1 MFQFFGRTPEL
12 ESALGRILP
21 QLEKLKQSGHHVVI
35 QDDFLKELGR
45 PEMLQRFV
53 TFLERQSE
61 FFTSKDFPLDN
72 IIFSKENTSGSP
84 LESDFRRSQLRVSL
98 SGIESEVRPSISLP
112 IEARAGET
120 RIETEQTK
128 KYGIRV
134 HLMNPVDRSISEGID
149 RWIELAVSRGEI
161 EHLRGKH
168 VLITRE
174 SLEKRE
180 QFIFDHVTASGQ
192 YQEITIPI
200 AIITEIGQKFALKSD
215 TPDTQKSND
224 IRSWFG
230 RFVDARDM
238 QLVPQIRV
246 VPDSDMSLLDPH
258 ADIPTQ
264 KRYSAENGTLIV
276 SQSYM
281 NELESTFRDADM
293 KNLSWFERLQR
304 RSIEQMILASRLR
317 EIEYIEKYTEILQ
330 SAREAQMA
338 LSQEIAGTTLYE
350 VIPTQKDATSGNGV
364 FLVREI
370 ASKNDVGTFRCRLDA
385 TNQIHL
391 EIDQDIYVFR
401 TIDDPQAKMLFGRF
415 PWLRVHLFGTAGVNP
430 IAGKKVYLPGIIA

>member
-21 QLEKLKQSGHHVVI
+21 QLEQLKQSGHHVVI

-53 TFLERQSE
+53 TFLERQSA

-98 SGIESEVRPSISLP
+98 SGLESEVQPSISLP

-120 RIETEQTK
+120 RIETDATR

-134 HLMNPVDRSISEGID
+134 HMMDPMDSSVRQGID

-180 QFIFDHVTASGQ
+180 QFIFDYVTASGQ

-200 AIITEIGQKFALKSD
+200 GVITEIAQKFAMKSD
-215 TPDTQKSND
+215 TPDMQKSNEL
-224 IRSWFG
+224 RSWFG
-230 RFVDARDM
+230 RFIDARDM

-246 VPDSDMSLLDPH
+246 VPDSDMSLRDPH
-258 ADIPTQ
+258 ADMPTQ
-264 KRYSAENGTLIV
+264 KRYSAESGILIV

-293 KNLSWFERLQR
+293 KNLSWFERLTK
-304 RSIEQMILASRLR
+304 RSIEQMILTSRLR

-330 SAREAQMA
+330 SAREAQIA

-350 VIPTQKDATSGNGV
+350 VVPTQKEGVKQYFSVRETASKSDIGV
-364 FLVREI
+364 FSCE
-370 ASKNDVGTFRCRLDA
+370 LDA
-385 TNQIHL
+385 DGKISL
-391 EIDQDIYVFR
+391 EIDHEVYLFR
-401 TIDDPQAKMLFGRF
+401 TIDDPESKRLFERF
-415 PWLRVHLFGTAGVNP
+415 PWLRIHLFGTAGVNP